1 MLAAAE
7 VLDLKVI
14 SGLLTGLTA
23 YLPGLIGGLLIL
35 FIGLWVAEVT
45 RAVLRRAS
53 AGMGIEQADTLG
65 RAGQILV
72 LLIVFSIA
80 AGQIGI
86 DNSLLVAL
94 VVTLFAVVLGAIALA
109 FSLGAKTTVENL
121 LAAQA
126 IARTYHAGDLIR
138 IGDIEGKILRITR
151 TGLIVETD
159 AGQTLIPAR
168 RFHEDVSIQL
178 SQGGPA

>member
-1 MLAAAE
+1 
-7 VLDLKVI
+7 
-14 SGLLTGLTA
+14 
-23 YLPGLIGGLLIL
+23 
-35 FIGLWVAEVT
+35 
-45 RAVLRRAS
+45 
-53 AGMGIEQADTLG
+53 MGIEQADTLG

-151 TGLIVETD
+151 AGLIVETD